1 MQCLHFLHLHAGPT
15 LLLGIVSLKYYVVG
29 ARQLIRNVSRGCVTC
44 RKTYARTATQLMGDL
59 PSIRVKP
66 SPPFST
72 TGVDFAG
79 PITLRRGHTRK
90 PTYDKA
96 YMCVFVCLTTKIF
109 HLELMSD
116 LSTEAFLAALRH
128 FIARRGCPYKI
139 LSDNGTNFVG
149 ANHELQELYHHLE
162 TKESQGKICNFT
174 AARKIVWTFS
184 PGRAPHF
191 GGLWEAAVKSAKS
204 LLRKLLGTL
213 SLTVEEYAT
222 ILTDVEATLNS
233 RPLCPM
239 NTQPEDGLDVLTH
252 GHFLI
257 GRSLSALPQHPMEN
271 LPMSSKKRW
280 HICQKVSTEFW
291 QRWSKEYLQTLQR
304 RQKWK
309 NPQRDFNVDDV
320 VLIKDQELFVR
331 SWPLAIITKLH
342 TGPDGRVRAVTLRTQ
357 KGVYTRPIIK
367 LVLLIPQE
375 KDEVQKNL
383 SSQRMGEDVQAQP

>member
-1 MQCLHFLHLHAGPT
+1 
-15 LLLGIVSLKYYVVG
+15 
-29 ARQLIRNVSRGCVTC
+29 
-44 RKTYARTATQLMGDL
+44 MGDL
-59 PSIRVKP
+59 PSVQVKP

-90 PTYDKA
+90 PTYVKA
-96 YMCVFVCLTTKIF
+96 YVCVFVCLTTKAV
-109 HLELMSD
+109 HLELVSD
-116 LSTEAFLAALRH
+116 LSTEAFLAALRR
-128 FIARRGCPYKI
+128 FVARRGCPYKI

-149 ANHELQELYHHLE
+149 ANHELQKLYHHLE

-174 AARKIVWTFS
+174 TARKIIWTFS

-239 NTQPEDGLDVLTH
+239 NTQPEDGLDVLTP

-280 HICQKVSTEFW
+280 NICQKVSTEFW

-309 NPQRDFNVDDV
+309 NPQRGFNVDDV
-320 VLIKDQELFVR
+320 FRIKDQELFVH

-342 TGPDGRVRAVTLRTQ
+342 TGADGRVRTVTLCTQ

-367 LVLLIPQE
+367 LVLLIPRE

-383 SSQRMGEDVQAQP
+383 SSQRTGEDVQAQP